1 MTNRQYP
8 TNDFT
13 PIESLDALAEDLQRV
28 QDRGR
33 SRFLAEAAEDLSV
46 KGAVFSISKND
57 RGIFELTVKLSPPVW
72 DEVKS
77 FRYKKM
83 SADESALQKYAKQMI
98 RSIKTGASLVLDG
111 WAPMQSESLGEAKEP
126 AKLKGKK
133 LDALIQKLY
142 SKHGNGVQVNI
153 FNLSKISNAGR
164 AAYET
169 GGEEA
174 ADKAIAAAIEQY
186 REN

>member
-13 PIESLDALAEDLQRV
+13 PIESLDALAEDLQKV

-33 SRFLAEAAEDLSV
+33 GRFLA
-46 KGAVFSISKND
+46 
-57 RGIFELTVKLSPPVW
+57 
-72 DEVKS
+72 
-77 FRYKKM
+77 
-83 SADESALQKYAKQMI
+83 
-98 RSIKTGASLVLDG
+98 
-111 WAPMQSESLGEAKEP
+111 EAKEP

-142 SKHGNGVQVNI
+142 SKHGNGVQVKL

-169 GGEEA
+169 GGEVA